1 MSEPGLTSQELDHI
15 ARSPGW
21 RMHRVEGFD
30 TSVGRV
36 IAKGHRSL
44 RPPGRHRLLNLIAC
58 VVRVPLL
65 RAVPV
70 HGGARSQAVEVARL
84 RALAAAGAPVPR
96 LLYVAPDHIVMT
108 WLGGNQLANLL
119 SEGHPAGLAIW
130 RQGADALV
138 ALHAKGEY
146 LSQCF
151 GRNMIVDDR
160 VAPPR
165 FAGMIDFEDDP
176 LEVMC
181 LTEAQARDWFIYLQS
196 TVWNLPA
203 SAEQIDT
210 EIDRLM
216 QAERPEVRA
225 AFGRVA
231 RKLSWLRRLPKSR
244 RFGRDTMALQ
254 AAAKLAHRYAR
265 RHRAD

>member
-1 MSEPGLTSQELDHI
+1 MSDMRLTQPELDLI
-15 ARSPGW
+15 AQSPGW
-21 RMHRVEGFD
+21 RTHRVESFD
-30 TSVGRV
+30 TPVGRV
-36 IAKGHRSL
+36 IAKGHRPL
-44 RPPGRHRLLNLIAC
+44 RAPGRHRLLNLVAGL
-58 VVRVPLL
+58 VGVPLL

-84 RALAAAGAPVPR
+84 QALAGAGAPVPR
-96 LLYVAPDHIVMT
+96 LLHVAPDHIVMS

-119 SEGHPAGLAIW
+119 SDGHPAGFALW

-138 ALHAKGEY
+138 ALHAKNQY

-160 VAPPR
+160 VKPPR
-165 FAGMIDFEDDP
+165 FTGMIDFEDDP
-176 LEVMC
+176 LEVMGQ
-181 LTEAQARDWFIYLQS
+181 TEAQVRDWLIYLQS

-203 SAEQIDT
+203 SAEQIDA

-216 QAERPEVRA
+216 QAERPEVRD
-225 AFGRVA
+225 AFGRIA

-254 AAAKLAHRYAR
+254 AVAELAHRYAR